1 MLNPGLKYAVIVAGG
16 TGIRMASGTPKQFLL
31 LAGRPVLM
39 HAITAF
45 VHAIPSI
52 RIILVLPPYYFPY
65 WKTLTAR
72 HHFDI
77 EHQQMGGGEQRFHS
91 VKNGLEII
99 PDDAL
104 VAIHDGVRPFIGKS
118 LIEEAFQCAQL
129 YGNAIPCI
137 ALNESVRMIEGDNS
151 RPFPRDLLRIVQ
163 TPQVFHARLIKNA
176 YQQLFQE
183 SFTDDATVLE
193 KSGFP
198 VHLIQGDP
206 LNIKITYPEDLIIAE
221 AIMKI
226 ISS

>member
-1 MLNPGLKYAVIVAGG
+1 LNPGLKYAVMVAGG
-16 TGIRMASGTPKQFLL
+16 TGSRMVSGTPKQFMS

-45 VHAIPSI
+45 VHTIPSI
-52 RIILVLPPYYFPY
+52 RIILVLPPDYFSY
-65 WKTLTAR
+65 WKALAAR

-77 EHQQMGGGEQRFHS
+77 EHQQVEGGEQRFHS

-99 PDDAL
+99 PEDAL

-118 LIEEAFQCAQL
+118 LIEEAFQCAQQ
-129 YGNAIPCI
+129 YGSAIPCI
-137 ALNESVRMIEGDNS
+137 ALNESVRRIEGDNS

-176 YQQLFQE
+176 YKQDFQE

-193 KSGFP
+193 NSGLP

-206 LNIKITYPEDLIIAE
+206 LNIKITYPEDLIMAE
-221 AIMKI
+221 AIMKRVG
-226 ISS
+226 S